1 MENYVSP
8 YKTAM
13 SGIRVKIAMQAI
25 RKIIR
30 EDDTDEN
37 KLAGIIAVVH
47 EYEEDRDRAIEAE
60 MKAEDERMERE
71 WNDRKAKEAAEEFMG
86 AFPSPDDLVGL
97 KKGGK

>member
-60 MKAEDERMERE
+60 MKAEDERMEAE
-71 WNDRKAKEAAEEFMG
+71 WNERKAKEAAEDFMD
-86 AFPSPDDLVGL
+86 AFPGADKLTIR
-97 KKGGK
+97 KGGK

>member
-37 KLAGIIAVVH
+37 KLSGIIAVVH

-60 MKAEDERMERE
+60 MKAEDERME
-71 WNDRKAKEAAEEFMG
+71 AEERHERINEMFEDMK
-86 AFPSPDDLVGL
+86 APLEKL
-97 KKGGK
+97 TLRGGK